1 MKSSHRRSLRVVAL
15 SAASLLLLAVG
26 VVTATE
32 ASADTAPISGLPAT
46 VSADALPTVQVNG
59 VVWSQ
64 VTVGNTVYA
73 TGSFTSAR
81 PAGSA
86 AGVNETPRKNLLAYD
101 ITTGN
106 LITTFNH
113 SLNAQGEVIS
123 KSPDGSVIYV
133 GGDFTSVDGVSHN
146 RIVAISTVTGAVVQS
161 FAPSFN
167 ARVHAIAA
175 TSSTVYV
182 GGSFTAVGAINRS
195 RLAAVAVGNG
205 ALTTWA
211 PAASDQVDA
220 MVFSP
225 AGKVIVGGRFQ
236 SLNTTTAFGLGAL
249 DPTSGATLPWAVNQ
263 KVQDSGANAGITS
276 LSTDG
281 SQVYGTGFVFGAGGN
296 LEGTFAANP
305 ETGAINW
312 IEDCHGDTYSSFPMG
327 QSLYVVSHEHDCSNI
342 GAWPPTNPLT
352 YYRATAFTT
361 YPTGTIAHNSV
372 GTYPDWFGNPAPTQL
387 DWYPTLAIGTYTG
400 QHQAAWSVTGTSQYI
415 SLGGEFP
422 TVNGTAQQGL
432 TRFANRSIAP
442 NKVGPRPA
450 AGLTPTLSTPSAG
463 TVNLTWNATF
473 DQDNQALT
481 YKVVR
486 DGNVAAPVFTTT
498 VNSTFWQLP
507 SLSFSDKG
515 VAGGTHS
522 YRIYVTDPFA
532 NQMTGSSVSIAVT
545 GGAIPNTASDT
556 FNRTVTIGL
565 GTADSGGAWTTVGA
579 AANLSVAPG
588 AASLA
593 MPAAAQQASAYL
605 PAVTST
611 SSETDVTIT
620 TDKVPSSSGV
630 FFYLTGRRVSTNN
643 EYRGRVRIAGS
654 SVYVSLYKLAGSSTA
669 TLIGSEAVVP
679 GLTYT
684 AGLQLVVKLQ
694 VQGTGTT
701 NLRLKVWNAATA
713 EPAAWNVTNTDT
725 TAGLQA
731 AGSPG
736 LTSYLSGSATNAP
749 IVLKVSQFAFLAI

>member
-1 MKSSHRRSLRVVAL
+1 MKSSRRSLRVVAL
-15 SAASLLLLAVG
+15 SVASLMVLALG
-26 VVTATE
+26 IGAATE
-32 ASADTAPISGLPAT
+32 ASADTAPVSGLPAT

-81 PAGSA
+81 PAGAA

-123 KSPDGSVIYV
+123 KSPDGSVIYI
-133 GGDFTSVDGVSHN
+133 GGDFTSVDGVAHN
-146 RIVAISTVTGAVVQS
+146 RIVAISTVTGAVIS
-161 FAPSFN
+161 GFAPSFN

-182 GGSFTAVGAINRS
+182 GGSFTAVGSANRS
-195 RLAAVAVGNG
+195 RLAAVTAATG

-211 PAASDQVDA
+211 PSASDQVDA

-225 AGKVIVGGRFQ
+225 MGKVIVGGRFQ
-236 SLNTTTAFGLGAL
+236 ALNTTFAYGLGAL
-249 DPTSGATLPWAVNQ
+249 DPTTGATLPWAANQ
-263 KVQDSGANAGITS
+263 KIQDSGANAGITS

-281 SQVYGTGFVFGAGGN
+281 NQVYGTGFVFGAGGD

-305 ETGAINW
+305 ETGVINW
-312 IEDCHGDTYSSFPMG
+312 IEDCHGDTYSSYPMG
-327 QSLYVVSHEHDCSNI
+327 QTLYVVSHEHDCSNI

-361 YPTGTIAHNSV
+361 YPTGTITHNHV
-372 GTYPDWFGNPAPTQL
+372 GSYYDWFGNPSPTQL
-387 DWYPTLAIGTYTG
+387 DWYPTLTIGTYTG
-400 QHQAAWSVTGTSQYI
+400 QNQAAWSVTGTSQYI

-432 TRFANRSIAP
+432 TRFAISSLAP

-450 AGLTPTLSTPSAG
+450 TGLTPTLSSPSAG
-463 TVNLTWNATF
+463 TVKLAWTGTF

-481 YKVVR
+481 YKVIR
-486 DGNVAAPVFTTT
+486 DGNTASPVYTTT
-498 VNSTFWQLP
+498 VNSTFWQIP
-507 SLSFSDKG
+507 SLSFTDTG
-515 VAGGTHS
+515 VPGGTHS
-522 YRIYVTDPFA
+522 YRIYVTDPFG
-532 NQMTGSSVSIAVT
+532 NQMTGSTVSVAVT
-545 GGAIPNTASDT
+545 GAAIPSTASDT
-556 FNRTVTIGL
+556 FNRTVTNGL

-579 AANLSVAPG
+579 ASNLSVSPG

-605 PAVTST
+605 PGVSSN

-620 TDKVPSSSGV
+620 TDKVPTSTGV

-643 EYRGRVRIAGS
+643 EYRGRIRIAGAN
-654 SVYVSLYKLAGSSTA
+654 VYVSLYKLAGSSTA
-669 TLIGSEAVVP
+669 TLIGTETAVP

-684 AGLQLVVKLQ
+684 AGTQLAVKLQ

-701 NLRLKVWNAATA
+701 TLRLKVWKAGTA
-713 EPAAWNVTNTDT
+713 EPSTWNVTNTDT